1 MLPYQK
7 KLEKAEFDL
16 KVVKEKQLKWEGE
29 LKKMKSNL
37 GEKQLSFKKIGDVF
51 LFEDGSIFNAITQDF
66 KFSDETSNDKFT
78 IKLIAIG
85 NAPMA
90 KKVDEVQLHIN
101 VTEGKTIDKFFNEF
115 ELKLKD
121 EFKSDCFALSDFSL
135 DEFQKFQLRRIAL
148 KMSLPATTT
157 YASIRGNGIGI
168 KTKNGIE
175 PSKMDDI
182 DSYPG
187 NNQADKKKM
196 KESKMFSDLRVSNI
210 HIYFL
215 DSNLYIDINSY
226 TDPVKSNIHKKE
238 ELNYLFR
245 SNNVTGNEVLSA
257 LRSYYLFQE
266 ILNRIKMQCVQ
277 SLPKKSQEICLE
289 RIKKLKT
296 QINVSCNG
304 KMEFDHSIFEQFSR
318 N

>member
-1 MLPYQK
+1 
-7 KLEKAEFDL
+7 
-16 KVVKEKQLKWEGE
+16 
-29 LKKMKSNL
+29 
-37 GEKQLSFKKIGDVF
+37 
-51 LFEDGSIFNAITQDF
+51 
-66 KFSDETSNDKFT
+66 
-78 IKLIAIG
+78 
-85 NAPMA
+85 
-90 KKVDEVQLHIN
+90 
-101 VTEGKTIDKFFNEF
+101 
-115 ELKLKD
+115 
-121 EFKSDCFALSDFSL
+121 
-135 DEFQKFQLRRIAL
+135 
-148 KMSLPATTT
+148 
-157 YASIRGNGIGI
+157 
-168 KTKNGIE
+168 
-175 PSKMDDI
+175 
-182 DSYPG
+182 
-187 NNQADKKKM
+187 M